1 MRFLKSKKVWW
12 LPASAAALALLAVA
26 AYAHFS
32 RAGSGTGK
40 LTSGQI
46 GSIKISSDPAGP
58 LYPVADLSGGSKVTV
73 RIHNNGAGKQYVGQ
87 ITGTVADN
95 TGCSGPAN
103 FRVATIAAPG
113 LLSPGEHDF
122 TSAVALIESGTNQ
135 NVCAGKTFT
144 INWSSAVG

>member
-12 LPASAAALALLAVA
+12 LPASAAVLALLAVA

-40 LTSGQI
+40 LKSGQI

-73 RIHNNGAGKQYVGQ
+73 RVYNNGAGKQYVGQ

-95 TGCSGPAN
+95 TGCSGPPTSGSRRSRRRGSCP
-103 FRVATIAAPG
+103 RVSTT
-113 LLSPGEHDF
+113 SPRP
-122 TSAVALIESGTNQ
+122 
-135 NVCAGKTFT
+135 
-144 INWSSAVG
+144 WR